1 MKKKT
6 KKEAAVV
13 LPEPTSVKLLKWF
26 IYITYPILM
35 VLYATNYA
43 PTPMMI
49 LACVA
54 LIVCIV
60 FVWSQK
66 RQDVIA
72 KEAIGGLRMAVTYS
86 TTIFVAFFYTL
97 AMIRSDQ
104 LNDISRPI
112 IAIASLL
119 VYYCLYLA
127 TKSLVHEWRQK
138 KAEAK
143 NAREQREA
151 KEARAATKANH
162 DA

>member
-1 MKKKT
+1 MKKT
-6 KKEAAVV
+6 KKEAVTIQ
-13 LPEPTSVKLLKWF
+13 PEPTSVRTLKWF

-35 VLYATNYA
+35 VLYATDYA
-43 PTPMMI
+43 PMVMMA
-49 LACVA
+49 LAGVA
-54 LIVCIV
+54 LVVCIG
-60 FVWSQK
+60 FWWSQK
-66 RQDVIA
+66 RRDVIA
-72 KEAIGGLRMAVTYS
+72 KEAITGLRMAITYS

-127 TKSLVHEWRQK
+127 TKSLVHDWRQK

-143 NAREQREA
+143 NARQQQAA
-151 KEARAATKANH
+151 KASRAAAKANR

>member
-6 KKEAAVV
+6 KKETAVV
-13 LPEPTSVKLLKWF
+13 LPEPTSVKLLKWC
-26 IYITYPILM
+26 IYITYPLLM
-35 VLYATNYA
+35 LLYATNYA
-43 PTPMMI
+43 PVAMMI

-54 LIVCIV
+54 LIVCIL
-60 FVWSQK
+60 FWWSQK

-72 KEAIGGLRMAVTYS
+72 KEAVTGLRMAVSYS

-97 AMIRSDQ
+97 AMIRSEQ

-127 TKSLVHEWRQK
+127 TKSLVHDWRQK

-143 NAREQREA
+143 NAREQQAA
-151 KEARAATKANH
+151 KAARAAAKANRE
-162 DA
+162 A